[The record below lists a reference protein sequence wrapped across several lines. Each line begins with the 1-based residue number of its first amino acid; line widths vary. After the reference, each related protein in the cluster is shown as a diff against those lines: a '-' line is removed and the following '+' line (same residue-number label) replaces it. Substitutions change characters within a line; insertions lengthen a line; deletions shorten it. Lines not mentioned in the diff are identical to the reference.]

1 MGDKYFA
8 TGEMWNNIYAACYQD
23 VMLGARKYQEGWL
36 YAHGD
41 MAGVEKVIVDFI
53 AKATP
58 LNQWDLRSKL
68 YFAVLMVDKAG
79 KNAFTHFNQQY
90 RKSCNTPGFVP
101 SEHALLD
108 MLQRKLCGLRRAD

>member
-1 MGDKYFA
+1 
-8 TGEMWNNIYAACYQD
+8 
-23 VMLGARKYQEGWL
+23 MLGARKYQEGWL

-108 MLQRKLCGLRRAD
+108 MLSESFAVSGEQIDVTPFLQLVGG